1 MKFCAI
7 QVPYG
12 KTKEDTERSVE
23 FLINELNSCDES
35 LDLILTPEYSNG
47 PGELTPE
54 EALPFYIAHTE
65 KLVDAAVNAAKRCHA
80 TVALSGCFKI
90 GKNYRNT
97 TRVYH
102 PDGTIAGDY
111 YKQQL
116 VLREPAEHG
125 VENAHT
131 REWCPPPIVESQGL
145 RLAFLTCYDAYF
157 EEYIAHI
164 AYRRPDVVLVAAFQR
179 GEPCENLRLMN
190 QMLAYHAG
198 AFVLRSSVSMGDD
211 SVKGG
216 TSLAVDPAGKL
227 LADFGQKTGKMIVEI
242 PDPHW
247 KYCRTNSYG
256 GSMISN
262 CDFIEQGRTPWNYR
276 ACGSCVKPDVYQMG
290 YPRVCAHR
298 GFKTIAPENSLPAF
312 GAAIA
317 LGADEIEFDV
327 RFTKDGVPVSIHD
340 PVLERVSN
348 GFGTVEEKTFA
359 ELEEL
364 DFGAK
369 CAPQFSG
376 LKILKMEDI
385 LKRFPRQA
393 ILNIHIKSDGK
404 NVYPKEN
411 MQKIVDLI
419 HEYDCVR
426 HCYFMGDPCVM
437 ETAIEVAPYIR
448 RCMGADSNPW
458 GIVENAIKYQCA
470 MIQLFKP
477 YFNQEMIDKAH
488 ANGIIC
494 NFFYSDDPEETRQL
508 LEMGIDT
515 ILTNDYFR
523 IAQTRDVFV
532 KGTK

>member
-1 MKFCAI
+1 MKLCAI

-12 KTKEDTERSVE
+12 KNLEDTERSVE
-23 FLINELNSCDES
+23 FLINELNTCDDS

-65 KLVDAAVNAAKRCHA
+65 KLVEAAVNAAKRCHA

-90 GKNYRNT
+90 GEHYRNT

-131 REWCPPPIVESQGL
+131 REWCPPPIIESQGI
-145 RLAFLTCYDAYF
+145 RLGFLTCYDAYF

-164 AYRRPDVVLVAAFQR
+164 AYRRPDIVLVAAFQR

-198 AFVLRSSVSMGDD
+198 AFVLRSSVAMGEN
-211 SVKGG
+211 STKGG

-227 LADFGQKTGKMIVEI
+227 LADFGQNTGKLIVEI
-242 PDPHW
+242 ADPHW

-276 ACGSCVKPDVYQMG
+276 ACGSCVKPDEYQMG

-298 GFKTIAPENSLPAF
+298 GFSTVAPENSLPAF

-317 LGADEIEFDV
+317 MGADEIEFDV
-327 RFTKDGVPVSIHD
+327 RFTADGVPVSIHD
-340 PVLERVSN
+340 PSLDRVSN
-348 GFGTVEEKTFA
+348 GTGLVEEKTFA
-359 ELEEL
+359 ELEQL
-364 DFGAK
+364 DFGVK
-369 CAPQFSG
+369 CAPQFAG
-376 LKILKMEDI
+376 LKILKLEDI

-393 ILNIHIKSDGK
+393 ILNIHIKSIGK
-404 NVYPKEN
+404 EPYPKDKFR
-411 MQKIVDLI
+411 KILDLLR
-419 HEYDCVR
+419 EYDCER
-426 HCYFMGDPCVM
+426 HCYIMATG
-437 ETAIEVAPYIR
+437 EILQTAREMAPHIC
-448 RCMGADSNPW
+448 RCQSADDGGW
-458 GIVENAIKYQCA
+458 EIVDNAIRNQCQKV
-470 MIQLFKP
+470 QLYKP
-477 YFNQEMIDKAH
+477 YYNQEMIDKAH
-488 ANGIIC
+488 AHGILC
-494 NFFYSDDPEETRQL
+494 NMFFSDEPEEARKM

-515 ILTNDYFR
+515 LLTNDYFQ
-523 IAQTRDVFV
+523 IAQVRDRFV
-532 KGTK
+532 KNRK

>member
-1 MKFCAI
+1 MKYCAI
-7 QVPYG
+7 QIPYG
-12 KTKEDTERSVE
+12 KNLEDTEKSVD

-35 LDLILTPEYSNG
+35 IDLILTPEYSNG
-47 PGELTPE
+47 PGELTPA
-54 EALPFYIAHTE
+54 EALPFYIAHTD
-65 KLVDAAVNAAKRCHA
+65 KLQEAAVNAAKRCHA
-80 TVALSGCFKI
+80 SVALSGCFKI
-90 GKNYRNT
+90 GDHYRNT
-97 TRVYH
+97 TRVFH
-102 PDGTIAGDY
+102 PDGTVAGDY

-131 REWCPPPIVESQGL
+131 RKWCPPPIIESQGL
-145 RLAFLTCYDAYF
+145 RLGFLTCYDAYF
-157 EEYIAHI
+157 EEYIAHL

-190 QMLAYHAG
+190 QMLAYHTG
-198 AFVLRSSVSMGDD
+198 AFVLRASVAMGAE
-211 SVKGG
+211 SLKGG

-242 PDPHW
+242 ADPHW

-327 RFTKDGVPVSIHD
+327 RFTKDGIPISIHD
-340 PVLERVSN
+340 PVLDRVSN
-348 GFGTVEEKTFA
+348 GIGRVEEKTFA

-364 DFGAK
+364 DFGTK
-369 CAPQFSG
+369 YAPQFSG

-385 LKRFPRQA
+385 LQRFPRQA
-393 ILNIHIKSDGK
+393 ILNIHIKSDEK
-404 NVYPKEN
+404 NIYPEEN
-411 MQKIVDLI
+411 MRKIVKLL

-426 HCYFMGDPCVM
+426 HSYFMGNACVM
-437 ETAIEVAPYIR
+437 KCAIEVAPYIR
-448 RCMGADSNPW
+448 RCIDAGCDPW
-458 GIVENAIKYQCA
+458 GIVDNAIKYKCE
-470 MIQLFKP
+470 MIQIFKP
-477 YFNQEMIDKAH
+477 YFSQEMIDRAH
-488 ANGIIC
+488 ANSIIC

-508 LEMGIDT
+508 LKMGIDT
-515 ILTNDYFR
+515 ILTNDYFQ
-523 IAQTRDVFV
+523 IAQARDKFI
-532 KGTK
+532 KETM

>member
-12 KTKEDTERSVE
+12 KDLKDTEASVE

-54 EALPFYIAHTE
+54 EALPFYISHTE
-65 KLVDAAVNAAKRCHA
+65 KLVEAAVNAAKRCHA

-90 GKNYRNT
+90 GEHYRNT

-102 PDGTIAGDY
+102 PDGSFAGDY

-131 REWCPPPIVESQGL
+131 RKWCPPPIVESQGL

-198 AFVLRSSVSMGDD
+198 AFVLRSSVAMGEN
-211 SVKGG
+211 STKGG
-216 TSLAVDPAGKL
+216 TSLAIDPAGKI
-227 LADFGQKTGKMIVEI
+227 LADFGQKTGKMVVEI
-242 PDPHW
+242 ADPHW

-276 ACGSCVKPDVYQMG
+276 ACGSCVKPDEFQMG
-290 YPRVCAHR
+290 YPRICAHR
-298 GFKTIAPENSLPAF
+298 GFSTVAPENSLPAF

-327 RFTKDGVPVSIHD
+327 RFTADGVPVSIHD
-340 PVLERVSN
+340 PNLERVSN
-348 GFGTVEEKTFA
+348 GSGLVEEKTLA

-369 CAPQFSG
+369 SAAAFSG
-376 LKILKMEDI
+376 LKILKLEDL

-393 ILNIHIKSDGK
+393 ILNIHIKSIG
-404 NVYPKEN
+404 VSPYPKDKF
-411 MQKIVDLI
+411 QKIVDLLR
-419 HEYDCVR
+419 EYDCER
-426 HCYFMGDPCVM
+426 HCYIMATG
-437 ETAIEVAPYIR
+437 EILQTAREIAPHIS
-448 RCMGADSNPW
+448 RCMSADDGGW
-458 GIVENAIKYQCA
+458 EIVDNAIRNQCQKV
-470 MIQLFKP
+470 QLYKP
-477 YFNQEMIDKAH
+477 YFNQEMIDRAH
-488 ANGIIC
+488 ANGILC
-494 NFFYSDDPEETRQL
+494 NVFFSDDPEEARNY

-523 IAQTRDVFV
+523 IAQVRDAFI
-532 KGTK
+532 KEKK